1 MSTSVLIYYFWMD
14 EKTVEGKNAVAFIIC
29 GEMKRGV
36 LAAFR
41 CRLVIMTHVRDERI
55 TVAFEIHKKEKENNE
70 KGKRM

>member
-1 MSTSVLIYYFWMD
+1 MD
-14 EKTVEGKNAVAFIIC
+14 EKTAEGKNAVAFIIC
-29 GEMKRGV
+29 GEMKRGI